1 MKYLF
6 FTILTLSILGCQ
18 DVKKPER
25 PENLIS
31 QETMVLILADAY
43 ISNAARSINNRLI
56 RKTGVMLDSLLYEKY
71 NIDSLQFVNSNAFYT
86 SDLNTYSKIIQK
98 VEVRLLII
106 QKKTDSLFEVY
117 KKEKPGDTIKDSI
130 QIKPNLLIDP
140 VESIPYR
147 DSIK

>member
-1 MKYLF
+1 M
-6 FTILTLSILGCQ
+6 TLSILGCQ

-140 VESIPYR
+140 VESKTYQ

>member
-6 FTILTLSILGCQ
+6 FTILTLSFLGCQ

-106 QKKTDSLFEVY
+106 QKKTDSLFKVY

-140 VESIPYR
+140 VESTPYQ

>member
-6 FTILTLSILGCQ
+6 FTILTLSFLGCQ
-18 DVKKPER
+18 DVKKPEK

-130 QIKPNLLIDP
+130 QIKSNLLIDP
-140 VESIPYR
+140 VESKTYQ